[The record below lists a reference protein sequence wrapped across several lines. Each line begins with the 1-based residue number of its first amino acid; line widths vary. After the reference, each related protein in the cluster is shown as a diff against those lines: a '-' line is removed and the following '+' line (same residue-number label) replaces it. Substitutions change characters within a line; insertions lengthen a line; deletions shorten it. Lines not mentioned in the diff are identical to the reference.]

1 MTSPWHRNLL
11 WIALGLS
18 LWFAVTFVIAW
29 LARDLA
35 FEVAGWPFSFWVAAQ
50 GAPLVYLLIV
60 GAYGFAMNRQS
71 VGPVDTG
78 GQAHLAT
85 GSDLGRPKSVHA
97 HAER

>member
-18 LWFAVTFVIAW
+18 VWFTVTFVIAW

-50 GAPLVYLLIV
+50 GAPLVYLLVV
-60 GAYGFAMNRQS
+60 GGYGFVMNRQ
-71 VGPVDTG
+71 
-78 GQAHLAT
+78 AAT
-85 GSDLGRPKSVHA
+85 TADADGSASLGMDPDLGKPKPVNT